1 MKKRSNQ
8 PVYFRM
14 LLTLVSLLALIII
27 IPSCDLHE
35 ISYPEEGYE
44 SYSASIQ
51 PIFNSNCVGCHSGSL
66 PPNLSEGASYV
77 YLTTNGYINTDNP
90 ESSLLYTTVIGSHR
104 SYTTSENRKLIL
116 DWIKAGAP
124 ND

>member
-1 MKKRSNQ
+1 MKKRLNQ

-14 LLTLVSLLALIII
+14 LLSVISAVALILC

-35 ISYPEEGYE
+35 ISYPEEE
-44 SYSASIQ
+44 YSSFSESIQ
-51 PIFNSNCVGCHSGSL
+51 PIFTSDCIGCHSGG
-66 PPNLSEGASYV
+66 NLNLTEGSSYV
-77 YLTTNGYINTDNP
+77 SLTTNGYTDTDNP
-90 ESSLLYTTVIGSHR
+90 EASLIYTTLQGSSHR

-116 DWIKAGAP
+116 EWIKAGAP